1 MAAADSRRSVKHEQI
16 ACEWS
21 GHLFQRAIL
30 VLNRLMPDS
39 IRLRGCSLSHRVAA
53 GSADAYH
60 SHTIIDTREVFMIAV
75 MVRFQFENEFN
86 EARLQQI
93 ADGARSKFQG
103 MPGVR
108 SKAFTLDAAR
118 RQALNFYVWES
129 EDAARKFFS
138 PQMIEGVAKLYGV
151 RPSIEY
157 LKLVAL
163 VENPPT
169 Q

>member
-1 MAAADSRRSVKHEQI
+1 
-16 ACEWS
+16 
-21 GHLFQRAIL
+21 
-30 VLNRLMPDS
+30 
-39 IRLRGCSLSHRVAA
+39 
-53 GSADAYH
+53 
-60 SHTIIDTREVFMIAV
+60 MIAV
-75 MVRFQFENEFN
+75 MVRFQYENEFN

-93 ADGARSKFQG
+93 ADSARSKFQG

-108 SKAFTLDAAR
+108 SKAFTLDATR

-129 EDAARKFFS
+129 EDAARNFYS
-138 PQMIEGVAKLYGV
+138 PQMIEGVTKLYGV

-157 LKLVAL
+157 LKLAAL

>member
-1 MAAADSRRSVKHEQI
+1 
-16 ACEWS
+16 
-21 GHLFQRAIL
+21 
-30 VLNRLMPDS
+30 
-39 IRLRGCSLSHRVAA
+39 
-53 GSADAYH
+53 
-60 SHTIIDTREVFMIAV
+60 MIAV
-75 MVRFQFENEFN
+75 MVRFQYENEFN

-93 ADGARSKFQG
+93 ADSARSKFQG

-108 SKAFTLDAAR
+108 SKAFTLDATR

-129 EDAARKFFS
+129 EDAARNFYS
-138 PQMIEGVAKLYGV
+138 PQMIEGVTKLYGI

-157 LKLVAL
+157 LKLAAL

>member
-1 MAAADSRRSVKHEQI
+1 
-16 ACEWS
+16 
-21 GHLFQRAIL
+21 
-30 VLNRLMPDS
+30 
-39 IRLRGCSLSHRVAA
+39 
-53 GSADAYH
+53 
-60 SHTIIDTREVFMIAV
+60 MIAV
-75 MVRFQFENEFN
+75 MVRFQYENDFN

-129 EDAARKFFS
+129 EDAARNFYS
-138 PQMIEGVAKLYGV
+138 PQMIEGVTKLYGV

-157 LKLVAL
+157 LKLAAL

-169 Q
+169 H